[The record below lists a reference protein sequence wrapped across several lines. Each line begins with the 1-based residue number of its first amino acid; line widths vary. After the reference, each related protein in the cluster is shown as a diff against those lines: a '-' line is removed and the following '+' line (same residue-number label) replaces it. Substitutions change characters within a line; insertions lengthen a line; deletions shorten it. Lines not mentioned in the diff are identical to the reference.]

1 MKTTVKKKIIAVL
14 ITVHNRKDK
23 TLACLRRIYSQQ
35 LPETVTVEVYVTDD
49 GCTDGTTEAILIH
62 FPQTNIIQGDGN
74 LFWNRG
80 MYEAWSAAEKK
91 DYDYYLW
98 LNDDTIL
105 FENAISLLLSVSEIK
120 SNESIIVG
128 YTIDSKRKRI
138 TYGGRNKYTGLITN
152 VKSITECDT
161 FNGNIVLIPRRVYK
175 MVGKNDPVFHHAI
188 GDTDYGLRAQKMG
201 IKSYISDVACG
212 ICDSHAKLP
221 KWSDKSIPLHK
232 RIQFLYRPGGNGANP
247 IEFFI
252 YKKRHYGLFAA
263 IMTFISN
270 HIHLLFPFL
279 WNKDASKY

>member
-1 MKTTVKKKIIAVL
+1 MKEMKKKRIAVL

-23 TLACLRRIYSQQ
+23 TLKCLNGIHSQQ
-35 LPETVTVEVYVTDD
+35 VSSTISVEVYLTND
-49 GCTDGTTEAILIH
+49 GCTDGTAEAIREY
-62 FPQTNIIQGDGN
+62 FPDTNIIDGDGN

-80 MYEAWSAAEKK
+80 MYKAWSAAEKT

-105 FENAISLLLSVSEIK
+105 FENAIASLLSTSDMVN
-120 SNESIIVG
+120 NEAIIVG
-128 YTIDSKRKRI
+128 YTIDSKRERI
-138 TYGGRNKYTGLITN
+138 TYGGRNKYTGLITDVN
-152 VKSITECDT
+152 GITECDT
-161 FNGNIVLIPRRVYK
+161 FNGNIVLIPRQVYK
-175 MVGKNDPVFHHAI
+175 LVGKNDPVFHHAI
-188 GDTDYGLRAQKMG
+188 GDTDYGLRAQKMR

-212 ICDSHAKLP
+212 ICDSHDKLP
-221 KWSDKSIPLHK
+221 KWSDKNIPLHK
-232 RIQFLYRPGGNGANP
+232 RIKFLYRPGGNGANP

-252 YKKRHYGLFAA
+252 YKKRHYGLLAA